1 MNIAV
6 VSATRDEPK
15 GFQMPSLTMAERA
28 FSCPIKPFPIWN
40 NTKGLPEVYNDFL
53 NNHQAV
59 DKHKDFDCVLF
70 IHDDLEI
77 RDTTITE
84 QLENAQ
90 KEGCDIVGVAGAIG
104 FSYGNPEVPTG
115 WWSTPYAKRGCM
127 VHPSASDPSAPDMEI
142 PTVYGPAPSNALV
155 IDGAFIVLM
164 NRGLELRF
172 DTRFKFHGYDVDLC
186 LQAYAKGMRTR
197 VLPILCKHE
206 STGLGFRSP
215 DFMEA
220 QKMMIAKWFTRN

>member
-1 MNIAV
+1 
-6 VSATRDEPK
+6 
-15 GFQMPSLTMAERA
+15 MAERA
-28 FSCPIKPFPIWN
+28 FTCPIKPFPIWN
-40 NTKGLPEVYNDFL
+40 NTKGLPEVYNEFL
-53 NNHQAV
+53 DSHSE
-59 DKHKDFDCVLF
+59 FDCVVF
-70 IHDDLEI
+70 IHDDLTI

-84 QLENAQ
+84 QLENAK

-115 WWSTPYAKRGCM
+115 WWSTPYEKRGCM
-127 VHPSASDPSAPDMEI
+127 IHPSAPSMEIPSPSMEI

-155 IDGAFIVLM
+155 IDGCFIVLM
-164 NRGLELRF
+164 NRGLDLRF
-172 DTRFKFHGYDVDLC
+172 DNRFKFHGYDVDLC

-206 STGLGFRSP
+206 SPGLGFRSP

-220 QKMMIAKWFTRN
+220 QKMLIAKWFT

>member
-1 MNIAV
+1 
-6 VSATRDEPK
+6 
-15 GFQMPSLTMAERA
+15 MAERA
-28 FSCPIKPFPIWN
+28 FSCPIKSFPIWN

-77 RDTTITE
+77 RDTTIAE

-104 FSYGNPEVPTG
+104 FSYGNTEVPTG
-115 WWSTPYAKRGCM
+115 WWSTPYDKRGCM
-127 VHPSASDPSAPDMEI
+127 VHPSAPDMEI

-197 VLPILCKHE
+197 VLPILCKHD
-206 STGLGFRSP
+206 SPGLGFRSP

>member
-1 MNIAV
+1 MIAV
-6 VSATRDEPK
+6 VSATSSSPNGAQLK
-15 GFQMPSLTMAERA
+15 SLTQAERA
-28 FSCPIKPFPIWN
+28 FRAGGAEPITPFPIWN
-40 NTKGLPEVYNDFL
+40 NTKGLPEVYNEFL
-53 NNHQAV
+53 DNHGNE
-59 DKHKDFDCVLF
+59 FDCVLF

-77 RDTTITE
+77 RDVTIVE

-90 KEGCDIVGVAGAIG
+90 MEGCDVVGVVGAIG

-115 WWSTPYAKRGCM
+115 WWSTPYEKRGCM
-127 VHPSASDPSAPDMEI
+127 IHPSRCPDMEI

-164 NRGLELRF
+164 NRGLDLRF

-186 LQAYAKGMRTR
+186 LQAFAKGMRTR

-206 STGLGFRSP
+206 SPGLGFRSP

-220 QKMMIAKWFTRN
+220 QKMMIAKWFT